1 MQDVC
6 VSFWPEGEFT
16 NDMIAKVTD
25 ICSTD
30 PSDPTHCATPSDIKV
45 DRAKVQVMY
54 DIPLPG
60 SANAALQAPKY
71 IKGTYWHLTKCWGNV
86 RKISSLRIVCS
97 PICPPTILHFC
108 SSSSHTLTKSLPPI
122 IRLSPSPPTET
133 IGGPSRPSPTI
144 SRGTSTPL
152 QSKCK
157 TTKTPTPPK
166 AGPPT
171 PTEPPPTQRA
181 MPTSCLSPTG
191 CLVWNPRGLQLPA
204 VRVLGALNAQK
215 VRQVVV

>member
-54 DIPLPG
+54 DIPMPG
-60 SANAALQAPKY
+60 SANAPLQAPKY

-86 RKISSLRIVCS
+86 RKYLSLRIVYS
-97 PICPPTILHFC
+97 PICPLTTLHFS
-108 SSSSHTLTKSLPPI
+108 SSSSHTLTKSLLP
-122 IRLSPSPPTET
+122 SSGSPPTRLQRQLV
-133 IGGPSRPSPTI
+133 GPAA
-144 SRGTSTPL
+144 
-152 QSKCK
+152 
-157 TTKTPTPPK
+157 PPQQFCVGRRRHRK
-166 AGPPT
+166 A
-171 PTEPPPTQRA
+171 
-181 MPTSCLSPTG
+181 
-191 CLVWNPRGLQLPA
+191 
-204 VRVLGALNAQK
+204 NAK
-215 VRQVVV
+215 

>member
-54 DIPLPG
+54 DIPVPG

-86 RKISSLRIVCS
+86 C
-97 PICPPTILHFC
+97 
-108 SSSSHTLTKSLPPI
+108 
-122 IRLSPSPPTET
+122 
-133 IGGPSRPSPTI
+133 
-144 SRGTSTPL
+144 
-152 QSKCK
+152 
-157 TTKTPTPPK
+157 
-166 AGPPT
+166 
-171 PTEPPPTQRA
+171 
-181 MPTSCLSPTG
+181 
-191 CLVWNPRGLQLPA
+191 
-204 VRVLGALNAQK
+204 
-215 VRQVVV
+215 